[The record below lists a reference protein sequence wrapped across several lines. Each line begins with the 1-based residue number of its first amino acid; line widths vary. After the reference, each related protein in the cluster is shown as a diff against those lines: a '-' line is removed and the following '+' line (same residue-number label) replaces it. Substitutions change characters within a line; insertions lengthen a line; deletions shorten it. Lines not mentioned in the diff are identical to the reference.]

1 MQYMERLLRATPVFG
16 ILGAFIISIGI
27 IISAATYQGRAGEGY
42 SFLNHFVS
50 ELGEI
55 AHSELALAF
64 NLGLFVGGIFLL
76 VFLLGLSFYIG
87 GWFGWVLGLMGTV
100 TSISGA
106 LVGIFPMDN
115 LEPHFRVAMTFFYMG
130 LMITIVFSV
139 YVLFLDR
146 RNLFNRWLSVPG
158 LLSAAAFFYF
168 LFMTDPIV
176 PEESPIEGL
185 FRALENR
192 PNIWETAVFEWVV
205 VFTIL
210 GWILSLSI
218 YLRAKRANLPESIDK
233 SLDGNQL
240 QRRN

>member
-1 MQYMERLLRATPVFG
+1 MQFKERLLRATPVFG
-16 ILGAFIISIGI
+16 IFGALVIFIGI
-27 IISAATYQGRAGEGY
+27 ILSAAAYQGRTGERY

-50 ELGEI
+50 ELGEV

-64 NLGLFVGGIFLL
+64 NLGLFIGGILLL
-76 VFLLGLSFYIG
+76 VFLLGFSLYVG
-87 GWFGWVLGLMGTV
+87 GWFGWVLGLLGIV
-100 TSISGA
+100 ISISGA

-115 LEPHFRVAMTFFYMG
+115 LEPHFWVAMTFFYMG
-130 LMITIVFSV
+130 LMITIIFSV

-176 PEESPIEGL
+176 PEDSSVEEL
-185 FRALENR
+185 FQALENR

-210 GWILSLSI
+210 GWILSLSV
-218 YLRAKRANLPESIDK
+218 YLRAKRANLTES
-233 SLDGNQL
+233 N
-240 QRRN
+240 